1 VTGEAWL
8 ILASILTPL
17 TLVALGAFRTFRRWL
32 PALCLAAPAPAL
44 AVALAWP
51 ETTVNLPWIM
61 LDSRLTLDALGRTFL
76 TLFAVLY
83 AVAAWH
89 SFFYLRR
96 KERRQSYAV
105 VFLLAMAGNFGVAL
119 AGDVVTF
126 YAFFALMSFSAYG
139 LVAHDREPASMRAAR
154 VYLVLV
160 VVGELALFGGAVLS
174 AAETGTDFGASFQP
188 PPLGLALVGLAF
200 AVKAGLVPTH
210 FWLPLAHP
218 AAPAPA
224 SAVLS
229 GAMIK
234 VGLLGALRFMPPE
247 GLGAASD
254 LLVLLGCATAIYG
267 VAVGVLQTNPKTVLA
282 YSSISQMGLI
292 AVGVA
297 LATDASASDAAV
309 AATLVFALH
318 HGFAKAALFLGAAAR
333 PKAFT
338 GWRWKLR
345 IVGLVLPAIALAGA
359 PFTSGAIA
367 KGALKALDVG
377 PGWIDLFLSLSSLGT
392 TLLMVRFVSLML
404 KQDGA
409 EAPGTHLPWA
419 TAVAASTSFVWL
431 WPPAAA
437 WLGHS
442 ISGKALLASLWPV
455 LIGAAVALIIG
466 RLIHPSG
473 KPLIPPGD
481 VLVLLER
488 LKPSWAGRSAQRASP
503 GEAWARRSDKSV
515 EIADRAERAT
525 QTWSFGALLLVLLGA
540 TLFAAAVVAPW

>member
-1 VTGEAWL
+1 MTPEAWL
-8 ILASILTPL
+8 ILATILAPL
-17 TLVALGAFRTFRRWL
+17 AMAALGLVQAFRRWL
-32 PALCLAAPAPAL
+32 PILCLVAPAPAL
-44 AVALAWP
+44 AVALTSP
-51 ETTVNLPWIM
+51 EVTLHLPWIM
-61 LDSRLTLDALGRTFL
+61 LDARLTLDAVGRTFL

-83 AVAAWH
+83 AISAWH

-96 KERRQSYAV
+96 KERRDSYAA

-139 LVAHDREPASMRAAR
+139 LVAHDREPASMRAAG
-154 VYLVLV
+154 VYIALV
-160 VVGELALFGGAVLS
+160 VFGELALFGGAVLS
-174 AAETGTDFGASFQP
+174 AAKTGVVFGTGFQP

-200 AVKAGLVPTH
+200 AIKAGLVPTH

-318 HGFAKAALFLGAAAR
+318 HGFAKAALFLGAAGR
-333 PKAFT
+333 PRAFT
-338 GWRWKLR
+338 GWRRKLR
-345 IVGLVLPAIALAGA
+345 IVALILPAIALAGA
-359 PFTSGAIA
+359 PLTSGAIA

-409 EAPGTHLPWA
+409 EAPGTQLPWA
-419 TAVAASTSFVWL
+419 TAVAASASFVWL

-455 LIGAAVALIIG
+455 LIGAAVALVIG

-473 KPLIPPGD
+473 KPWIPPGD

-488 LKPSWAGRSAQRASP
+488 LRPSWAGPATRRASDAA
-503 GEAWARRSDKSV
+503 AWAGRSDKSV

-525 QTWSFGALLLVLLGA
+525 QTWSFGALLLALLGA
-540 TLFAAAVVAPW
+540 TLLAVADFAR